1 MTSMACEQTFD
12 LRDKRVWIAGHT
24 GLVGS
29 ALHRRLSQEPCD
41 LLLAGHDELD
51 LIRQDATEAW
61 MRRERPQVVV
71 VAAARVG
78 GIMANSRYPADFLY
92 DNLMIAANVLRTAH
106 EIGVERLVWLG
117 SSCIYPREAEQPIQE
132 DSLLTGPLE
141 ATNEA
146 YAIAK
151 IAGLKLAESYNRQ
164 HGQQFFTVMPCNLYG
179 PNDNFDP
186 QNSHVIPALMRRMHE
201 AKEAGAQIVE
211 LWGTGTPLRE
221 FLHVDD
227 LADAVVLLLRRHVS
241 CQPVNVGS
249 SLEIS
254 IADLAHVVARVVGYR
269 GRIVFDSTKPDGT
282 PRKVLGSQ
290 RVKSL
295 GWRPSISLEDGLGEM
310 YRAWR
315 ARNAVAQPPLGRA
328 VEQVVG

>member
-1 MTSMACEQTFD
+1 MTSMACDQTFD
-12 LRDKRVWIAGHT
+12 LRGKRVWIAGHT

-29 ALHRRLSQEPCD
+29 ALHRRLSREPCA
-41 LLLAGHDELD
+41 LLTAGHEELD
-51 LIRQDATEAW
+51 LIRQDATEKW
-61 MRRERPQVVV
+61 MRRMRPQVVV

-132 DSLLTGPLE
+132 ESLLTGPLE

-151 IAGLKLAESYNRQ
+151 IAGLKLAESYSRQ

-201 AKEAGAQIVE
+201 AKEAGAETVE
-211 LWGTGTPLRE
+211 LWGTGKPLRE

-241 CQPVNVGS
+241 GEPVNVGS
-249 SLEIS
+249 SLEVS
-254 IADLAHVVARVVGYR
+254 IADLARLVARVVGYR
-269 GRIVFDSTKPDGT
+269 GRILFDPTKPDGT

-290 RVKSL
+290 RVRSL
-295 GWRPSISLEDGLGEM
+295 GWQPRISLEDGLAEM

-315 ARNAVAQPPLGRA
+315 SRNATTQPQLRRAMERVAG
-328 VEQVVG
+328 

>member
-1 MTSMACEQTFD
+1 MISTACEQQPFD
-12 LRDKRVWIAGHT
+12 LRGKRVWIAGHT

-29 ALHRRLSQEPCD
+29 ALQRRLAQEPCE
-41 LLLAGHDELD
+41 LLVAGHDELD
-51 LIRQDATEAW
+51 LVRQGETEAW
-61 MRRERPQVVV
+61 MERTRPQVVV

-92 DNLMIAANVLRTAH
+92 DNMMIAANVLRTAH

-117 SSCIYPREAEQPIQE
+117 SSCIYPREADQPIRE

-146 YAIAK
+146 YAVAK
-151 IAGLKLAESYNRQ
+151 IAGLKLAEAYNTQ

-186 QNSHVIPALMRRMHE
+186 ENSHVIPGLMRKMH
-201 AKEAGAQIVE
+201 AARQAGAETVE
-211 LWGTGTPLRE
+211 LWGTGRPLRE

-227 LADAVVLLLRRHVS
+227 LADAVVLLLQRHGS
-241 CQPVNVGS
+241 GEPVNVGS
-249 SLEIS
+249 SSEIS
-254 IADLAHVVARVVGYR
+254 IADLAGLIARIVGYR
-269 GRIVFDSTKPDGT
+269 GRIAFDATRPDGT
-282 PRKVLGSQ
+282 PRKVLDSQ
-290 RVKSL
+290 RMQAL
-295 GWRPSISLEDGLGEM
+295 GWRPRITLEEGLDEM

-315 ARNAVAQPPLGRA
+315 ARSSAIAPHAHLAEGVAG
-328 VEQVVG
+328 